1 MNENKKKLRLT
12 VADRADRDWSAWLEK
27 LGGNIYHSKEW
38 AEIQVSATSRSLFFH
53 WQDDSDCVVAIA
65 LGVENWSRLPLL
77 GRHSKRLELESYP
90 ATDSSHQ
97 GLIDDLLPQLLDYAQ
112 KSGHSSLKVQSYYTD
127 SRPLPAAQPSFAT
140 EDRIEFLVDLTKDE
154 EQLWKNLGSTHRRKI
169 GKARKHNLKFESAD
183 DLEGMR
189 TFRKLQ
195 IQSRDRRENRGEDIG
210 RIEDSYY
217 EKLGQAYF
225 ERSLGRV
232 HFMTDKGVAI
242 SGAFVSIYNKKAY
255 YVYGGSSDEGFEM
268 NAPALLF
275 WEMFSNYR
283 ESGCLEFNLGG
294 VPASAA
300 DKEAQSHGLYRFK
313 AGFGGSQIS
322 CVSLSAENLQPGK
335 DRLIGLARK
344 VLRGR

>member
-1 MNENKKKLRLT
+1 MNENKRKIRLT
-12 VADRADRDWSAWLEK
+12 VADQADPNWPAWLEK

-38 AEIQVSATSRSLFFH
+38 AEIQTSASSRPLFFH
-53 WQDDSDCVVAIA
+53 WRDNSDSVVAIA
-65 LGVENWSRLPLL
+65 VGVENWSRLPLL
-77 GRHSKRLELESYP
+77 GKHSKRLELESYP
-90 ATDSSHQ
+90 ARDSSSE
-97 GLIDDLLPQLLDYAQ
+97 GLIDELVPQLLNFAQ
-112 KSGHSSLKVQSYYTD
+112 EAGHSSLKIQSYYTD
-127 SRPLPAAQPSFAT
+127 SKPVLSAQKTFST
-140 EDRIEFLVDLTKDE
+140 ENRMEFVVDLTNSD

-169 GKARKHNLKFESAD
+169 SKARKHNLKFESAD

-189 TFRKLQ
+189 RFRKLQ
-195 IQSRDRRENRGEDIG
+195 VQSRDRRESRGEDIG
-210 RIEDSYY
+210 RIDDSYY

-232 HFMTDKGVAI
+232 FFMTDQGAAV
-242 SGAFVSIYNKKAY
+242 SGAFVSIHNKKAY

-275 WEMFSNYR
+275 LEMFSHCR
-283 ESGCLEFNLGG
+283 ENGCLEFNLGG

-300 DKEAQSHGLYRFK
+300 DQKAQSHGLYRFK
-313 AGFGGSQIS
+313 GGFGGRQIS

-344 VLRGR
+344 VLGRR